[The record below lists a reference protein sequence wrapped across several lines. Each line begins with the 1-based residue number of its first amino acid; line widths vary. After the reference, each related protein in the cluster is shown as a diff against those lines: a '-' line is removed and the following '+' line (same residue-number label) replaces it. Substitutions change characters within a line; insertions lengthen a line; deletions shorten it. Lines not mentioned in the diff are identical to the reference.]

1 MARGVARYLEKGGQ
15 QQRVC
20 VASPHGPCR
29 IGVVVHQPIG
39 TGGGGGG
46 GARTAQLLDALGLAA
61 AWQLIAEVRE
71 VGDADH
77 PKAAESALAGAAR
90 ELTHEAGCSVVIAGL
105 AGGGDGGGGGGGD
118 VSGADA
124 VRAALSTLQP
134 SRRCPPRLA
143 DARAPAPARRPAGAG
158 SASGM
163 RRHWVL
169 VPGEAQAAIACVAAV
184 LPCATHAVA
193 QAGSRPPPRVRA

>member
-1 MARGVARYLEKGGQ
+1 M
-15 QQRVC
+15 
-20 VASPHGPCR
+20 
-29 IGVVVHQPIG
+29 
-39 TGGGGGG
+39 
-46 GARTAQLLDALGLAA
+46 
-61 AWQLIAEVRE
+61 
-71 VGDADH
+71 GDADH

-90 ELTHEAGCSVVIAGL
+90 ELTHEAGCSVVIVMASPG
-105 AGGGDGGGGGGGD
+105 GGGDGGGGGGGD

-134 SRRCPPRLA
+134 SREVPALGSLMRSACL
-143 DARAPAPARRPAGAG
+143 APAPASALLGPW
-158 SASGM
+158 SAS
-163 RRHWVL
+163 VYAEALVLL